1 MAYIKS
7 AMEIALEKSKN
18 IDKLSPQE
26 MNKIKQQ
33 EKIDHILAKYYKDQ
47 IESDALWQH
56 FKDVSNQFLVMAQNN
71 FLQSLTFQSNDYE
84 TKKRKDGML
93 AIESLK
99 KNNQSANIELYLE
112 QLKNIQGEFR
122 KNKEQVLKNLK
133 EELEKDP
140 QKRMQTV
147 QQGNQIAVKQLSLEE
162 ALEQNQQLKQKM
174 NRLEKQ
180 FKTKYSMVKEKLI
193 DIVNE

>member
-1 MAYIKS
+1 QGNDF
-7 AMEIALEKSKN
+7 EI
-18 IDKLSPQE
+18 
-26 MNKIKQQ
+26 
-33 EKIDHILAKYYKDQ
+33 
-47 IESDALWQH
+47 
-56 FKDVSNQFLVMAQNN
+56 
-71 FLQSLTFQSNDYE
+71 
-84 TKKRKDGML
+84 KKRKDGIL

-99 KNNQSANIELYLE
+99 QNNQSVNIELYFE

-147 QQGNQIAVKQLSLEE
+147 QQGNQIVVKQLSLEE

-193 DIVNE
+193 EIVNE